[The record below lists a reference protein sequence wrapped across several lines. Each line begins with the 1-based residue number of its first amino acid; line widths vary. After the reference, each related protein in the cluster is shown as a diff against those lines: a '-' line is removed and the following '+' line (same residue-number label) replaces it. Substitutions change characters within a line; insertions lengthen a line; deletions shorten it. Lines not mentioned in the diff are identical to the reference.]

1 MSIQVS
7 PTLSNN
13 TVFFKYEP
21 FNPPYRFTG
30 GSNFTASGT
39 LVSYCSGQGTST
51 LTFDSGSNGFLAI
64 GAASGES
71 LVVSCRIDDVTV
83 SNSYLLFIKDGR
95 FTLTPSNLTPL
106 TLYQNEPISNTI
118 GSAITFTSRTPLTTV
133 FSTPVLPSGLSEFTS
148 SNQLDWVLNGTPS
161 IVSANSNYLILG
173 SNTTNG
179 RLVTTSLAI
188 QVKTERISITPSTS
202 NATLLLESPF
212 VSGPFEIKGPL
223 SATGNAVV
231 LSSTLPPGIGLTDT
245 PLTPPLNP
253 PTTLS
258 LASLP
263 ASIYLYGTPTFP
275 GVTNTSYVT
284 SITALTTGLRV
295 LSNRATCT
303 FNYSPS
309 IYFTNARSTEFY
321 LGVSNSTEYTA
332 IVFPSSL
339 NTVTYSTTSP
349 IPSGLTFTNGVL
361 SGTATSLWSNA
372 FTILGVSGSISNTA
386 TVTLTVIPV
395 SVTSSSNVPSSN
407 FIIGKTISPITFTFN
422 SPAYPFGTFIS
433 SMTHTLPP
441 GFTATLLENTVVIE
455 GTPTTVSAGSL
466 AVQIQTLDGSQ
477 FSTSTPYT
485 TIGDTFTYS
494 ANSTYFS
501 WIQNVEITPIQFSV
515 NTTSGRPIVFFSGTS
530 NLPAGLYLDPYGIL
544 QGIPTNSTSGTSNLE
559 GIVATNRYAT
569 FSPTVG
575 QFTYSVIPDR
585 IHLLNSNSPVQMI
598 PSTVIS
604 IPLTYQ
610 STSGRVLPTTTP
622 ITFSNYTYGLTFTLG
637 GVSGTL
643 ESCSSSQIIL
653 PEYTSLNGLV
663 GSNLIPTIVALSNL
677 NPPSIHRATM
687 RYTGSNY
694 AVYEDEGDLAFT
706 IHTQGDLTIPHSLES
721 SGNSLA
727 LADGTKNLK
736 ISINEGSFSTV
747 LFSSNI
753 FYSIYSTSFSKWIAL
768 PVDRDTEFDGL
779 FFSSTSRND
788 WLVDT
793 TWTSNGFT
801 INAIEGEGS
810 FSLLPNDGS
819 NTPYILH
826 MFNSN
831 LMIGAKGLLY
841 SVLNSAP
848 LANTQINFFFD
859 NSYTLTN
866 TTSISSSSTRV
877 VAAGTGPTTLIY
889 SSDGIAWSNAVNA
902 FTSVADEVVWGRQVG
917 SWLAVGS
924 NTSGVAVKYSLN
936 GSTWIDIPF
945 TFSGNSV
952 GPIQFDGTSWCIFV
966 KSNLTSISSGID
978 SSFSMYRH
986 DALNST
992 LSNVSTWTITPVT
1005 FSGASQTDVPRLISF
1020 PLARYTSNGPP
1031 APILQINTTSI
1042 GPTFTQ
1048 PTVTEYLVF
1057 QYVPITPV
1065 TLYAGQDVV
1074 YFLGNDTPLP
1084 PGMVWNALTGTISGL
1099 SVQLGVFAV
1108 DLYAQSLLGVSRI
1121 VLTFKVTRV
1130 PIHPN
1135 LPTASSY
1142 TSYLREKVVA
1152 DSASSAINAHVVP
1165 FEVGTFLLERPPVI
1179 TTVPEICCETYSSS
1193 GRTIS

>member
-39 LVSYCSGQGTST
+39 LVSYCSGQGST
-51 LTFDSGSNGFLAI
+51 ALTFDSGSNGFLSI

-71 LVVSCRIDDVTV
+71 LVVSCRIDDALV
-83 SNSYLLFIKDGR
+83 SNSYVLFIKDGR
-95 FTLTPSNLTPL
+95 FTLTPSNITPL
-106 TLYQNEPISNTI
+106 TLYQNEPISNTV
-118 GSAITFTSRTPLTTV
+118 GSVIRFTSKTPLTTV
-133 FSTPVLPSGLSEFTS
+133 FSTPSLPSGLSEFTS
-148 SNQLDWVLNGTPS
+148 SNQIDWILTGVPS

-188 QVKTERISITPSTS
+188 QVKTERISITPSAS

-212 VSGPFEIKGPL
+212 VSGPFEVKGPL
-223 SATGNAVV
+223 SATGNVV
-231 LSSTLPPGIGLTDT
+231 FLATNLPPGIGLTTT

-253 PTTLS
+253 PSTLTVP
-258 LASLP
+258 SLP
-263 ASIYLYGTPTFP
+263 TSVYLYGTPTFP
-275 GVTNTSYVT
+275 GVSNTSYIT
-284 SITALTTGLRV
+284 SISALTNGLRI

-309 IYFTNARSTEFY
+309 IYFMNVQSAEFY
-321 LGVSNSTEYTA
+321 LGVPSSTEYTA

-339 NTVTYSTTSP
+339 NTVTYSTTSL
-349 IPSGLTFTNGVL
+349 IPSGLTFVNGVL

-386 TVTLTVIPV
+386 TITLTVIPLT
-395 SVTSSSNVPSSN
+395 VTATSTVPSST
-407 FIIGKTISPITFTFN
+407 FIVGKTISPITFTFS
-422 SPAYPFGTFIS
+422 SPAYPFGTFLTS
-433 SMTHTLPP
+433 VTPTLPP
-441 GFTATLLENTVVIE
+441 GFNATLFENTVIVT
-455 GTPTTVSAGSL
+455 GTPTTVSSGSL
-466 AVQIQTLDGSQ
+466 EVKVQTLDGTQ
-477 FSTSTPYT
+477 FTTSTPYT
-485 TIGDTFTYS
+485 TIADTFTYS
-494 ANSTYFS
+494 APSTFFS

-515 NTTSGRPIVFFSGTS
+515 NTVSGRPIVFFSGTAA
-530 NLPAGLYLDPYGIL
+530 LPTGIYLDPYGVL
-544 QGIPTNSTSGTSNLE
+544 QGIPINSTTGTSNLE
-559 GIVATNRYAT
+559 GIVATNRYST
-569 FSPTVG
+569 LSPSVG
-575 QFTYSVIPDR
+575 QFTYSTIPDR
-585 IHLLNSNSPVQMI
+585 IHLLNSNSPIQMT
-598 PSTVIS
+598 PSTAIT

-653 PEYTSLNGLV
+653 PDYTSLNGVV
-663 GSNLIPTIVALSNL
+663 GSNLIPTVLALSNL
-677 NPPSIHRATM
+677 NPPMIHRATM

-706 IHTQGDLTIPHSLES
+706 VHTQGDLTIPHSLES
-721 SGNSLA
+721 SGDSLA
-727 LADGTKNLK
+727 LADGTKNLQ
-736 ISINEGSFSTV
+736 ISVNQAPFSTV

-753 FYSIYSTSFSKWIAL
+753 YYSVYSTSLSRWIAL
-768 PVDRDTEFDGL
+768 PVDRDSQFDGL
-779 FFSSTSRND
+779 FFSSTSSNN
-788 WLVDT
+788 WLINS

-801 INAIEGEGS
+801 ISGGNLIANDE
-810 FSLLPNDGS
+810 PNS
-819 NTPYILH
+819 PFIVH

-831 LMIGAKGLLY
+831 LMVGGKGLLY
-841 SVLNSAP
+841 SILNSAP
-848 LANTQINFFFD
+848 VANAQINFFFD
-859 NSYTLTN
+859 TSYTLTN
-866 TTSISSSSTRV
+866 TLSLSSSSTRV
-877 VAAGTGPTTLIY
+877 VAAGTGPTTLVH
-889 SSDGIAWSNAVNA
+889 SSDGIIWSNAVNA
-902 FTSVADEVVWGRQVG
+902 FTSVAYQAIWGRQIG
-917 SWLAVGS
+917 SWLAIGS
-924 NTSGVAVKYSLN
+924 NISGVGVKYSLN

-945 TFSGNSV
+945 VFQGSPAL
-952 GPIQFDGTSWCIFV
+952 GPIQFDGTSWCMFV
-966 KSNLTSISSGID
+966 KSNLTSISSGMD

-1005 FSGASQTDVPRLISF
+1005 FSGASQTDVPRLVSF

-1031 APILQINTTSI
+1031 VPSLQINNTSL

-1048 PTVTEYLVF
+1048 PTITDYLVF
-1057 QYVPITPV
+1057 QYVPITPI
-1065 TLYAGQDVV
+1065 TLYAGEDVI
-1074 YFLGNDTPLP
+1074 YFLGNTASLP
-1084 PGMVWNALTGTISGL
+1084 PGMVWNASTATLSGL
-1099 SVQLGVFAV
+1099 SVQLGVFTLE
-1108 DLYAQSLLGVSRI
+1108 LYAQSLTGLSRL
-1121 VLTFKVTRV
+1121 VLTFKVNRV

-1152 DSASSAINAHVVP
+1152 DSASSAMNAQVVP
-1165 FEVGTFLLERPPVI
+1165 FEVGSFLLERPPVI
-1179 TTVPEICCETYSSS
+1179 TTAPEICCETYSSS
-1193 GRTIS
+1193 GRTMS